1 MSAFNTRGVIYATN
15 CTLAALL
22 ALYVAFSAGLPNP
35 GWASLTVFLVSQPLG
50 AASGS
55 VVSRALYRAAG
66 TVIGVIASM
75 LILPALVQTPELLIA
90 AVAAWVALC
99 IYASL
104 LDRSPR
110 GYTFLLAGYTVAL
123 VGMPLIGDV
132 SQLFDIG
139 VARIEEIV
147 IGALSAAL
155 VHSLLFPRPLKSQL
169 DAKLNATLK
178 NARAWMTATLSPQGS
193 SAADQAARRRM
204 AADLTELHQ
213 FANGQRFDADAG
225 AADSRIV
232 SALEAR
238 LVALLPLMSAV
249 EDRLGAIAEAMPPAL
264 ERHVAEVRQWIEDAT
279 RGDRDR
285 VDQLVAAG
293 RRALPAPGTLPAWIE
308 MLSASAVQRLA
319 ELVEAWNDCLHLMP
333 FVHDPLR
340 VQDAHA
346 RQLAVA
352 QRRRRL
358 HVDHGLAAFAGLAA
372 GVAVILAGAVAMTTG
387 WAQGSAMV
395 GIAAA
400 GSSVFA
406 FIDDPRPMQKLMT
419 VWSLIAVPVAALYIF
434 AILPAVDGF
443 GAFALALSPLFFG
456 TALYLATPQHWLRA
470 LGFALI
476 SQTLIALQPTL
487 RADFEAFTNV
497 AVGAVAGSII
507 ALLVTSLMRVVSP
520 RTSASRILRAGWREL
535 AALATGRPGSVPDAW
550 ASRMLDRV
558 GLLIPRLAG
567 ATGVASLQH
576 VDALNDLRLGV
587 NTAALRAMAR
597 EAEGGPVASAIDT
610 LMRHLATHF
619 RVQSRKNPAPPSGE
633 LLGALDQTI
642 RQFLAL
648 CGGSLRLRGLAATT
662 GLRRGL
668 FPDAPP
674 FDHEECATC

>member
-1 MSAFNTRGVIYATN
+1 MSAFNTRGLIYATN

-35 GWASLTVFLVSQPLG
+35 GWASLTVFIVSQPLG

-66 TVIGVIASM
+66 TVIGIIASM
-75 LILPALVQTPELLIA
+75 LILPTLVQTPALMIA

-99 IYASL
+99 IYISL

-110 GYTFLLAGYTVAL
+110 GYAFLLAGYTVAL
-123 VGMPLIGDV
+123 VGLPLIGDA

-155 VHSLLFPRPLKSQL
+155 VHSLLFPRTLKSQL
-169 DAKLNATLK
+169 DARLGASLS
-178 NARAWMTATLSPQGS
+178 NARNWMAAALSHKES
-193 SAADQAARRRM
+193 TAADGTARRRM

-213 FANGQRFDADAG
+213 LANGQRFDADAG
-225 AADSRIV
+225 AVDSRIV
-232 SALEAR
+232 SALETR
-238 LVALLPLMSAV
+238 LVALLPLMTAV
-249 EDRLGAIAEAMPPAL
+249 EDRLGALAEAMPPAL
-264 ERHVAEVRQWIEDAT
+264 EDHVAEVRQWIEEAT
-279 RGDRDR
+279 HGDPNR
-285 VDQLVAAG
+285 VDQLLAAG
-293 RRALPAPGTLPAWIE
+293 RQALPTPGALPAWTE
-308 MLSASAVQRLA
+308 MLAVSAVQRLA

-340 VQDAHA
+340 VQDART
-346 RQLAVA
+346 RQLADA

-358 HVDHGLAAFAGLAA
+358 HVDHGLAAYAGLAA
-372 GVAVILAGAVAMTTG
+372 AVAVVLAGAVAMVTG
-387 WAQGSAMV
+387 WAQGTAMI

-419 VWSLIAVPVAALYIF
+419 LWTLIAVPVAALYVF

-497 AVGAVAGSII
+497 AVGAVAGSLI
-507 ALLVTSLMRVVSP
+507 ALLVTSLMRVVSAE
-520 RTSASRILRAGWREL
+520 TSASRILRAGWREL
-535 AALATGRPGSVPDAW
+535 AALAAGRPTSVPDAW

-567 ATGVASLQH
+567 ATGVARLQH

-587 NTAALRAMAR
+587 NTVTLREMAR
-597 EAEGGPVASAIDT
+597 ESEGEPVASAVGT
-610 LMRHLATHF
+610 LMQHLARHF
-619 RVQSRKNPAPPSGE
+619 RAQREDPAPPSGE
-633 LLGALDQTI
+633 LLRVLDDTI

-648 CGGSLRLRGLAATT
+648 GGGPLRLRGLAAST

-674 FDHEECATC
+674 FDTRSP